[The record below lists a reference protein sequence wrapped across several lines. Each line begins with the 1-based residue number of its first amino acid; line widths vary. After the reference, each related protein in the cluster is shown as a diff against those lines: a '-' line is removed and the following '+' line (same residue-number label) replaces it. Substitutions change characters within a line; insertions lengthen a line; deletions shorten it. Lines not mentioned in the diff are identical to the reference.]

1 MMRKILSVLVFASIP
16 LAAGCFVDADD
27 DPGPGD
33 SGDDCITACQ
43 TEYDDCISAC
53 DDDGDCVSACEE
65 DHDCDSLC
73 I

>member
-1 MMRKILSVLVFASIP
+1 MIRKMLAMLLVSTIP

-27 DPGPGD
+27 DKD
-33 SGDDCITACQ
+33 GDDCITTCS
-43 TEYDDCISAC
+43 TERDDCVSAC
-53 DDDGDCVSACEE
+53 DDDGDCISACEE

>member
-1 MMRKILSVLVFASIP
+1 MMHKILAVLVFSSIP
-16 LAAGCFVDADD
+16 LAAGCFIDADG

-33 SGDDCITACQ
+33 SGDDCITACT
-43 TEYDDCISAC
+43 TEYDDCVSAC
-53 DDDGDCVSACEE
+53 DAEGDCVSACEE

>member
-1 MMRKILSVLVFASIP
+1 MIRKMLAMLLVSTVP

-27 DPGPGD
+27 DKPGE
-33 SGDDCITACQ
+33 GDDSCITACS
-43 TEYDDCISAC
+43 TEREDCISAC

>member
-1 MMRKILSVLVFASIP
+1 MIRKMFAMLLVSTIP

-27 DPGPGD
+27 DKD
-33 SGDDCITACQ
+33 GDDCITTCS
-43 TEYDDCISAC
+43 TERDDCVSAC
-53 DDDGDCVSACEE
+53 DDDGDCISACEE

>member
-1 MMRKILSVLVFASIP
+1 MMRKVFAVLLVSTIP
-16 LAAGCFVDADD
+16 LATGCFVDADD
-27 DPGPGD
+27 DKDKG
-33 SGDDCITACQ
+33 GDDCITACS
-43 TEYDDCISAC
+43 TDRDDCIAAC

>member
-1 MMRKILSVLVFASIP
+1 MLRKVLAVLLVSTIP
-16 LAAGCFVDADD
+16 LAAGCFVDTDD
-27 DPGPGD
+27 DKDEG
-33 SGDDCITACQ
+33 GDDCITACS
-43 TEYDDCISAC
+43 TDRDDCIAAC

>member
-1 MMRKILSVLVFASIP
+1 MIRKILAMLLVSTIP

-27 DPGPGD
+27 DPD
-33 SGDDCITACQ
+33 GDDCITACS
-43 TEYDDCISAC
+43 TERDDCISAC
-53 DDDGDCVSACEE
+53 DDDGECVSACEE